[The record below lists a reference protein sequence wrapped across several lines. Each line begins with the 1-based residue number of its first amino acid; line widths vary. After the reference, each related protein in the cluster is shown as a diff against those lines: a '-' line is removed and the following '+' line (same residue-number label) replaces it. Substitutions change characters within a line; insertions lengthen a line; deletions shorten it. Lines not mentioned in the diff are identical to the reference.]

1 MAEQPYQFFESGKT
15 QADGDIELRQ
25 QDAEIY
31 IRDRF
36 NHQFTIRGTSGTVE
50 LWGKFQGIKE
60 AQGEEQDGFEP
71 ILDSF
76 GEPVI
81 VDLSLKQSYIVY
93 GAFQAFK
100 LVPVGVTGEYEYS
113 VIGW

>member
-1 MAEQPYQFFESGKT
+1 MAEQPYQFFEAGKT
-15 QADGDIELRQ
+15 QADGNIELRQ

-31 IRDRF
+31 VRDRF

-50 LWGKFQGIKE
+50 LWGKFQGMKE
-60 AQGEEQDGFEP
+60 AEGEEQLGFEP

-76 GEPVI
+76 GTPVV
-81 VDLSLKQSYIVY
+81 VDLSVPQSFIVY

-100 LVPVGVTGEYEYS
+100 LVPVAVVGTYDYS

>member
-1 MAEQPYQFFESGKT
+1 MAEQPYQFFEAGKT
-15 QADGDIELRQ
+15 QADGDVELRQ

-31 IRDRF
+31 VRDRF

-50 LWGKFQGIKE
+50 LWGKFQGMKE
-60 AQGEEQDGFEP
+60 EAGEEQLGFEP
-71 ILDSF
+71 LLDSL
-76 GEPVI
+76 GDPVV
-81 VDLSLKQSYIVY
+81 VDLAAPLSFIIY

-100 LVPVGVTGEYEYS
+100 LVPVAVVGTYDYS